1 MINFFKQLCCLFIII
16 LNTSVDIS
24 AIGSKTIFVL
34 NSENEMLIFDEEKL
48 KYIKNILEKGH
59 TKEALEK
66 LYVFINEAEK
76 NNNALLVIDA
86 KIMLADIL
94 RDNGDYQ
101 KSTEI
106 FNDVIPLIKNKPEKL
121 QYVYFKKGGNF
132 QLDGIVDSAKVNY
145 EKALFFAEKVK
156 ENEDLK
162 AKIHAN
168 LSGVYYLNEDY
179 DNAIEHSKIAVNYQ
193 ENLGNKEI
201 EAGILNNLG
210 GIYYMKGNYNEAL
223 KVFQEAFNLVGYGQS
238 DLQKQTRST
247 SFINMAYAYSEL
259 GDYKRAFEF
268 QDKYFSL
275 NDSLQ
280 QEMKYKEITEI
291 QSKFNIAT
299 KEKEAA
305 LEKIKRKEA
314 EILTYG
320 LGLAILILLAGIY
333 VLYKLYNLNKKNH
346 ALELF
351 HEQLINKSKF
361 EKIRSESQAKI
372 LVATMDGRIE
382 ERKQISNI
390 LHGSVSALL
399 SAANMHLY
407 SSSMQF
413 NGNVPTEI
421 EKTQSII
428 TEASVQVRDL
438 SHALIS
444 AVLLKHGLRVAVD
457 DICKKSSN
465 ATIQIQCESKNIE
478 RFDND
483 FEIKIFYIIQEL
495 VVNMIK
501 HSNAEKGNVKLAQ
514 FNGMLHV
521 QVIDNGIGF
530 EVDSENSDTGIG
542 LKQIKARVEVL
553 KGSLKIS
560 SSKKGTVIDIS
571 IPIVY

>member
-1 MINFFKQLCCLFIII
+1 MNFFKQLCCVFILI
-16 LNTSVDIS
+16 LNSSVDIS
-24 AIGSKTIFVL
+24 AVASKTFFVL
-34 NSENEMLIFDEEKL
+34 NYETEKLIFDDEKL
-48 KYIKNILEKGH
+48 KYIKNLLEKGD
-59 TKEALEK
+59 TKEALEE
-66 LYVFINEAEK
+66 LYIIINEAEK
-76 NNNALLVIDA
+76 SNNALLIIEA

-94 RDNGDYQ
+94 RDNGNYQ
-101 KSTEI
+101 KSTQV
-106 FNDVIPLIKNKPEKL
+106 FNDVFPLITNNSEKL

-132 QLDGIVDSAKVNY
+132 QLDGIVDSAKANY
-145 EKALFFAEKVK
+145 EKALFFGEKVK

-168 LSGVYYLNEDY
+168 LSGIYYLNEDY
-179 DNAIEHSKIAVNYQ
+179 DKAIEHSKIAVNYQ
-193 ENLGNKEI
+193 EIIGNKEI

-210 GIYYMKGNYNEAL
+210 GIYYMKGNYDEAL
-223 KVFQEAFNLVGYGQS
+223 KVFQKAFNLVGYGQS

-247 SFINMAYAYSEL
+247 SFINMAYAYGEL
-259 GDYKRAFEF
+259 GDYKKAFEF

-291 QSKFNIAT
+291 QSKFNSAT

-333 VLYKLYNLNKKNH
+333 VLYKLYKLNKKNH
-346 ALELF
+346 ALQLF

-399 SAANMHLY
+399 SAANLHLY

-421 EKTQSII
+421 KKTQSII

-438 SHALIS
+438 SHTLIS
-444 AVLLKHGLRVAVD
+444 AVLLKHGLGVAID

-465 ATIQIQCESKNIE
+465 ASIEIKCESKNIE
-478 RFDND
+478 RFDNN
-483 FEIKIFYIIQEL
+483 FEIKLFNIIQEL
-495 VVNMIK
+495 VNNMLK
-501 HSNAEKGNVKLAQ
+501 HSNAEKGQVMLAQ
-514 FNGMLHV
+514 FNGMLQV
-521 QVIDNGIGF
+521 QVVDNGTGF
-530 EVDSENSDTGIG
+530 DVESENPDTGIG
-542 LKQIKARVEVL
+542 LKQIKARLEVL
-553 KGSLKIS
+553 NGSLKITS
-560 SSKKGTVIDIS
+560 SAKGTVVAIS